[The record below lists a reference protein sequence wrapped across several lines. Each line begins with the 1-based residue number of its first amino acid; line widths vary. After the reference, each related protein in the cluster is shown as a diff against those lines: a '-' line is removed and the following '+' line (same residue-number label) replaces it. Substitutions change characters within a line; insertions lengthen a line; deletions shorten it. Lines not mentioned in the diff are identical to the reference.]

1 LKLGALKLGPALG
14 VFLIAQ
20 ALYFATASGWPWRVP
35 DEYEVYFQTESLV
48 ERGSLAIPQ
57 LKAREKEL
65 FFGEHGRDG
74 QLYAPYGPFV
84 AYCAAPFYLLARL
97 VTDVGDER
105 AGLTTLA
112 AATAGALA
120 VAGFFRAARRRTNE
134 KDALLLSLALALSVL
149 WPYSKSFFS
158 EAFSAAALIWAWVLC
173 EEERLPSAVALIAL
187 ACLLKATNVFFALP
201 LALARP
207 ERWRL
212 LLGVVAAGLVHMQWN
227 SHRFG
232 DFRDF
237 GYNWGEFIRG
247 TPRPF
252 GGSFF
257 RGLTVLLLSPGK
269 SIFIWA
275 PCVLLALPHL
285 RKEKPIALTALVGLV
300 VFSVYMWPE
309 GGYCH
314 GPRHLVPLLPL
325 LLLPAA
331 HGSSRRA
338 LVPLIILGAA
348 MNALAASTS
357 YLEDQALGDP
367 PTRDVYYVIDETVP
381 DGLPRNVYRLGY
393 LPQVSLPATLLS
405 SPVTSTPQAGVGL
418 DLFCRHARGWVR
430 FLPLGLG
437 IVSLALGLLT
447 LRSPLLRK
455 ENAAILPARDP

>member
-1 LKLGALKLGPALG
+1 MKLGPALG
-14 VFLIAQ
+14 VFLMAQ
-20 ALYFATASGWPWRVP
+20 ALYFATASGWPWRSP
-35 DEYEVYFQTESLV
+35 DEYEVYLQTESLV
-48 ERGSLAIPQ
+48 DQGTLAIPQ
-57 LKAREKEL
+57 LKGREKEF
-65 FFGEHGRDG
+65 FFGKPGRDG

-97 VTDVGDER
+97 VTSQGNER

-120 VAGFFRAARRRTNE
+120 VAGFFRAARRRTTE

-158 EAFSAAALIWAWVLC
+158 EAFSAAALTWTWVLC
-173 EEERLPSAVALIAL
+173 EEEQLPSAIALITL

-237 GYNWGEFIRG
+237 GYNWGETIHG

-252 GGSFF
+252 GGSLL

-275 PCVLLALPHL
+275 PCVLLALPHYK
-285 RKEKPIALTALVGLV
+285 KEKPIALAALVSLV
-300 VFSVYMWPE
+300 VFSIYIWPE

-331 HGSSRRA
+331 HGFPRRA
-338 LVPLIILGAA
+338 LIPLVIAGAA

-357 YLEDQALGDP
+357 YLEDQAMGDP
-367 PTRDVYYVIDETVP
+367 PTHDVYYVIDETVP

-393 LPQVSLPATLLS
+393 LPQVSLPVTLAS
-405 SPVTSTPQAGVGL
+405 APVTPRSGLGL
-418 DLFCRHARGWVR
+418 DLFCRHATGWVR

-437 IVSLALGLLT
+437 LVSLALGLVT
-447 LRSPLLRK
+447 LRTPLLSR